1 MVMVRIDPYQGRGGE
16 MFGID
21 IIQQQN
27 IIKASHP
34 FKSCYFFGFTRKE
47 GILLKPNA
55 PKAVKPRFRHST
67 LNS

>member
-27 IIKASHP
+27 IFNSSHP
-34 FKSCYFFGFTRKE
+34 FKNCDFFGFTRKE
-47 GILLKPNA
+47 GILLKP
-55 PKAVKPRFRHST
+55 KAFGTVET
-67 LNS
+67 